1 MLLQEDV
8 GEDDVMLAKRSTLS
22 GNQLGIVVAVLLL
35 ILLFY
40 IQYFTSNRQY
50 VYNYTN
56 ILIV

>member
-1 MLLQEDV
+1 MID
-8 GEDDVMLAKRSTLS
+8 DDVMFAKGSTLS
-22 GNQLGIVVAVLLL
+22 GNQLGIVVAVLLFI
-35 ILLFY
+35 ILLY